1 MTRPKGNLFICIVH
15 LKEESLFKNLFESY
29 RREDYYQIGEIKKYN
44 YPEKEKTISQEI
56 DFKID
61 FESLEKSQEKLSE
74 NIEKIKNDAYKYS
87 LELEEKRNI
96 GNIVHYFLENIKYG
110 EKEEIELAL
119 KKTFSKYGALFGE
132 KKLRE
137 DILSEEKIEKIFKNN
152 PDIFSKKWD
161 IIYNEYS
168 IYSEQEK
175 KLYRI
180 DRLMIDNK
188 TKEIYIVDYKTGTYE
203 EEQLKNYKELV
214 EFELS
219 RIKEKNY
226 TVKTKYIEI

>member
-1 MTRPKGNLFICIVH
+1 M
-15 LKEESLFKNLFESY
+15 
-29 RREDYYQIGEIKKYN
+29 
-44 YPEKEKTISQEI
+44 
-56 DFKID
+56 
-61 FESLEKSQEKLSE
+61 EKSQEKLSE
-74 NIEKIKNDAYKYS
+74 NIEKIKNDVYKYS

>member
-1 MTRPKGNLFICIVH
+1 M
-15 LKEESLFKNLFESY
+15 
-29 RREDYYQIGEIKKYN
+29 
-44 YPEKEKTISQEI
+44 
-56 DFKID
+56 
-61 FESLEKSQEKLSE
+61 EKSQEKLSE

-132 KKLRE
+132 YSLELEEKRNIGNIVHYFLENIKYGEKEEIELALKKTFSKYGALFGEKKLKE
-137 DILSEEKIEKIFKNN
+137 EILSEEKINKIFKNN

-226 TVKTKYIEI
+226 TVKTKYIEIY